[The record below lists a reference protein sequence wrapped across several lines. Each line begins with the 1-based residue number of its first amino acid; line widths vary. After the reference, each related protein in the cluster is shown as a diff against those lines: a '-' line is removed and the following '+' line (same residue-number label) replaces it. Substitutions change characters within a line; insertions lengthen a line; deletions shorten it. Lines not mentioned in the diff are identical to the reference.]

1 MEQKSKVAPIKCRYP
16 QQSEPESWR
25 DYLPSVAGV
34 VIVVLFS
41 LAFALPLTYLIMRL
55 GLDY

>member
-1 MEQKSKVAPIKCRYP
+1 MTQNKVASIKCRYP
-16 QQSEPESWR
+16 QQAEPESWR

-41 LAFALPLTYLIMRL
+41 LAFALPMTYLLLWLVL
-55 GLDY
+55 GH

>member
-1 MEQKSKVAPIKCRYP
+1 MEQKSKVALIKCRYP

-41 LAFALPLTYLIMRL
+41 LAFALPLTYLIMSL
-55 GLDY
+55 

>member
-1 MEQKSKVAPIKCRYP
+1 MTQNKVAPIKLRYP
-16 QQSEPESWR
+16 QQAEPESWR
-25 DYLPSVAGV
+25 EYLPSVAGF